1 MAKVNEVSV
10 VRSALWAAYGD
21 AIGFPTELIS
31 AADFEKRNLRSHV
44 EKPIAWRRRVGGM
57 FGPEVDFIEGTY
69 SDDTQL
75 RLSTSRAIN
84 SEGFFDVESFAKIE
98 LPVWL
103 NYALGAGRGSKAAAA
118 NLALKES
125 SWSLN
130 FFASANTK
138 YWEGGGNGAAMRIH
152 PHVWQNHS
160 GTRGTLLSD
169 VIRNSIC
176 THGHPRALVGAIAHA
191 AMLYETMQAGT
202 AVRPADWAGLGEAMG
217 QAGIDMLEA
226 DPELPLVWIP
236 TWERLSKVSLR
247 DSWMKTVSE
256 WIQAST
262 VAADICAA
270 ESANPKK
277 AYTDVLKALNA
288 FDASERGSGLKTPLY
303 SSVLAWLY
311 RDQAPE
317 TGLAAA
323 ANIFGT
329 DTDTIATMAGALI
342 GATAPD
348 APKTKV
354 QDEEYIQS
362 EASRMFRIGR
372 HEKVRS
378 FKYPDLLNWSAPKSQ
393 SDAWVSGHGGERLL
407 GIGPIRPFGP
417 TYRTRKGLELVWQWA
432 ELEFGQT
439 VLVKRRA
446 SQVPVEAE
454 ASIKEKDTSSAAKR
468 ASSKNKP
475 SVASADKQASLIDD
489 DAKATV
495 ADTHI
500 PAVSL
505 KDLPAAPLSLDALT
519 QQCIREGFNPTVI
532 GTALLSLMQG
542 PEAIE
547 RAIAFTAI
555 IAKAKIFRSK

>member
-1 MAKVNEVSV
+1 MAKVNETNV
-10 VRSALWAAYGD
+10 VRSSLWAAYGD
-21 AIGFPTELIS
+21 AIGFPTELVS
-31 AADFEKRNLRSHV
+31 AADFEKRNLLSYI
-44 EKPIAWRRRVGGM
+44 EQPIAWRRRVGGM
-57 FGPEVDFIEGTY
+57 FGPEVDFAEGTY

-130 FFASANTK
+130 FFASNNTK

-152 PHVWQNHS
+152 PHVWHNHS
-160 GTRGTLLSD
+160 GTHRSLLSA

-176 THGHPRALVGAIAHA
+176 THGHPRALVGAVIHA
-191 AMLYETMQAGT
+191 AMLYETMQNGT
-202 AVRPADWAGLGEAMG
+202 AIHPADWAGLGEAMG
-217 QAGIDMLEA
+217 QAGIDILEA

-236 TWERLSKVSLR
+236 TWERFSKVGLR
-247 DSWMKTVSE
+247 ESWMKTIAE
-256 WIQAST
+256 WVQAST

-270 ESANPKK
+270 EHVNPER
-277 AYTDVLKALNA
+277 AYTQVLKALNA
-288 FDASERGSGLKTPLY
+288 FDSSERGSGLKTPLY
-303 SSVLAWLY
+303 ASVLAWLY

-317 TGLAAA
+317 VALASA

-342 GATAPD
+342 GVIAPD
-348 APKTKV
+348 VPKTKI
-354 QDEEYIQS
+354 QDEKYIQS
-362 EASRMFRIGR
+362 EASRMFYIGR
-372 HEKVRS
+372 NEKVRS

-393 SDAWVSGHGGERLL
+393 SDAWVSGPKGERLL
-407 GIGPIRPFGP
+407 GIGAIRPFGP
-417 TYRTRKGLELVWQWA
+417 IYKTKKGVELVWQWA
-432 ELEFGQT
+432 ELDFGQT

-446 SQVPVEAE
+446 SQIPFDKEAVSE
-454 ASIKEKDTSSAAKR
+454 DKEVLSAARKKP
-468 ASSKNKP
+468 SKNG
-475 SVASADKQASLIDD
+475 SLISAANMQGSLIDD
-489 DAKATV
+489 ESQPAV
-495 ADTHI
+495 ADMH
-500 PAVSL
+500 ASEVSL
-505 KDLPAAPLSLDALT
+505 SDLPKNPLSLDALT
-519 QQCIREGFNPTVI
+519 QQCIREDFNPTVI
-532 GTALLSLMQG
+532 GASLLSLMEG